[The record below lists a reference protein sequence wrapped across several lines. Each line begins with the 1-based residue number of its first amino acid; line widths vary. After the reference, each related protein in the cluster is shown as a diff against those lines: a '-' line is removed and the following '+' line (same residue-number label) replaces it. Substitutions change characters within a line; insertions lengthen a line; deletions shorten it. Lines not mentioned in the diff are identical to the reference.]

1 MYCYNRVLQCTA
13 RLQCT
18 EKNDAWG
25 AASAWEEG
33 TFEIRVIDTWRTA
46 AWRRTQPSREL
57 ESVTG
62 HGEMALPLW
71 PLAISEG
78 PGLAI
83 VVMPAAVSG
92 TVVARSSGSVLRL
105 RSRTQGGCRVL
116 AAGGRPPDDGVTRH
130 LRIFLPPCIGDLI
143 SALAGKSA
151 GSCGRPEIVEGEE
164 E

>member
-1 MYCYNRVLQCTA
+1 MA
-13 RLQCT
+13 RWRCHPGPI
-18 EKNDAWG
+18 AI
-25 AASAWEEG
+25 EEG
-33 TFEIRVIDTWRTA
+33 T
-46 AWRRTQPSREL
+46 
-57 ESVTG
+57 
-62 HGEMALPLW
+62 
-71 PLAISEG
+71 
-78 PGLAI
+78 GLAMVAMPP
-83 VVMPAAVSG
+83 VVSE
-92 TVVARSSGSVLRL
+92 TVVARSGSVLRL